1 MKGDSF
7 KNKGMRL
14 RLIDDLRNKGI
25 QNETVLTAMEEI
37 PRHIF
42 MDSALENFGYQDLA
56 FPIGFEQTISQPY
69 TVARQTELLEVKKGH
84 KVLEIGT
91 GSAYQSWVL
100 YKVGAVVHS
109 IERIEG
115 LHKKAKQLIETYNI
129 GVNTYLG
136 DGFAGLPEL
145 APFDRI
151 IVTCGAPHIP
161 EALLEQLAVGGIMVI
176 PVGDGKTQT
185 MKKIVRKSENSFSQS
200 EYGDFSFVPMKKDIQ
215 V

>member
-25 QNETVLTAMEEI
+25 QNESVLRAMEAI

-69 TVARQTELLEVKKGH
+69 TVARQTELLEVKSGH

-100 YKVGAVVHS
+100 FLMGAQVHS

-115 LHKKAKQLIETYNI
+115 LHKKAKQLIAAYNI
-129 GVNTYLG
+129 GVRTYLG
-136 DGFAGLPEL
+136 DGFIGLPEL

-185 MKKIVRKSENSFSQS
+185 MKKIVRKTENSFSQS